1 MIANSKKANVPHS
14 DTDAVE
20 VIQLQPNSLYGIT
33 SNITTTPNNVYGI
46 SEHIINTTPNIVYGT
61 VQERQESIRDL

>member
-33 SNITTTPNNVYGI
+33 SNITTTPNIVYGI
-46 SEHIINTTPNIVYGT
+46 SEHINTTPNIVYGT